1 MRQLRKTAIACACA
15 LLLPLSLRADMLA
28 DYETLFND
36 LFTNYRAA
44 IEAGADS
51 RIAKDYAEK
60 MEKLCTLGDRIQT
73 VVTRLNIEEIDL
85 RSPTLKLRSVYMEQ
99 LENHGKT
106 RAAGKMDNVS
116 GRYFPSHLIKEVV
129 QKLHKMGFTT
139 DNGGSYERKLA
150 KPDGFEEFET
160 LVSQFSKNVKEA
172 SDDPAN
178 SEWRVLL
185 ERRLSRMSALSR
197 EIQNKILR
205 ELPDTAK
212 EVNLPSEVNYLD
224 RFYKDLVVEQEKQQS
239 LKKAVKNGAK
249 VETSRGSNIYNTD
262 TGRSKKVTEIERL
275 YKEINYTVKK
285 IQDAIVNLKKLGF
298 SLNGKISR
306 EAKDQS
312 AGLKTPDDG
321 AVEDKEIAKMSF
333 DEINGAL
340 QKERERIY
348 KSNLNMNDVSQVVV
362 KYYVKT
368 LTKKQNELFN
378 ELKTKYNY
386 RWKDSGVATKMALS
400 ELNSKLYSMP
410 PDGDKNSLG
419 KILERVRKDMEGFDK
434 ELDKERYSK
443 FDK

>member
-1 MRQLRKTAIACACA
+1 
-15 LLLPLSLRADMLA
+15 
-28 DYETLFND
+28 
-36 LFTNYRAA
+36 
-44 IEAGADS
+44 
-51 RIAKDYAEK
+51 
-60 MEKLCTLGDRIQT
+60 
-73 VVTRLNIEEIDL
+73 
-85 RSPTLKLRSVYMEQ
+85 
-99 LENHGKT
+99 
-106 RAAGKMDNVS
+106 
-116 GRYFPSHLIKEVV
+116 
-129 QKLHKMGFTT
+129 MGFTT

-368 LTKKQNELFN
+368 LTKKQNALFN